1 MLLDWLEH
9 TLHAIDELLAG
20 IDTDVEPG
28 VALHSHLDGHTL
40 QRHELL
46 LAHVAQFLLGAT
58 QMAHHLAQ
66 WRRTV
71 ALKSINEHL
80 IVIEQSGGNGTLG
93 VAHILLEQIPNYLG
107 LLGTHHQTEEVFT
120 VGVALAT
127 FLAFAR
133 EEEDIDHQGDEAYL
147 HSQTSIVH
155 CGANH
160 GGCDEGGT
168 GCDKP
173 STDDRQHA
181 GDAEHGTLATP
192 GPVGKR

>member
-1 MLLDWLEH
+1 M
-9 TLHAIDELLAG
+9 T
-20 IDTDVEPG
+20 
-28 VALHSHLDGHTL
+28 
-40 QRHELL
+40 
-46 LAHVAQFLLGAT
+46 
-58 QMAHHLAQ
+58 
-66 WRRTV
+66 
-71 ALKSINEHL
+71 
-80 IVIEQSGGNGTLG
+80 
-93 VAHILLEQIPNYLG
+93 HILLEQIPNYLG
-107 LLGTHHQTEEVFT
+107 LLGTHHQTEEVFA

-147 HSQTSIVH
+147 HSQASIVH

-192 GPVGKR
+192 SPVGKR